1 MLLIKVLL
9 INKRVHHLLLFF
21 VHSGMERHCT
31 PLYQNKLLEPGIQD
45 VVNNNKTTFKPYDD
59 LVDKAF
65 SHYNES
71 IINNQ
76 DLFDQI
82 ENDETGGA
90 I

>member
-1 MLLIKVLL
+1 
-9 INKRVHHLLLFF
+9 
-21 VHSGMERHCT
+21 MERHCT
-31 PLYQNKLLEPGIQD
+31 PQYQNKLLEPSIQD